1 MDRKEMANPQ
11 PRVSAIVPLFDKE
24 RTVEAALRS
33 VTAQTFADLEILVV
47 DDGSRDSGPALVQA
61 FPDPRVR
68 LIRQDNAGPGAARNR
83 GIAEAGGRYLAFLDA
98 DDEWMPGFL
107 DRAVQYLDADPALG
121 AVTFAWLDQPGAID
135 CVPGFQRRGLTD
147 GIQPVSPALAPSL
160 LVAMTIFMSPCSTVA
175 RAEVVR
181 RFGGFYEKGVRF
193 GEDGHLWI
201 KVLLNAPVRFV
212 MEPAAQFHREASAL
226 SGNRRAVRPVEPFL
240 TDPEDVRRVCPA
252 PLRDL
257 LERFLCLRALKTSCT
272 LAYWGHWRDG
282 AALRRRFFHRGC
294 WAAPLNLVSR
304 LATTPLGALAGRLDR
319 WRKGIQ

>member
-1 MDRKEMANPQ
+1 
-11 PRVSAIVPLFDKE
+11 
-24 RTVEAALRS
+24 VEASLRS
-33 VTAQTFADLEILVV
+33 AAAQTFTGLEILVV
-47 DDGSRDSGPALVQA
+47 DDGSRDAGPELVRA

-83 GIAEAGGRYLAFLDA
+83 GVAEARGEYLAFLDA
-98 DDEWMPGFL
+98 DDEWMPDYL
-107 DRAVQYLDADPALG
+107 ERAVRHLDADPALA
-121 AVTFAWLDQPGAID
+121 AVTFAWLDQPGSIPSAP
-135 CVPGFQRRGLTD
+135 VFQRRGLAG
-147 GIQPVSPALAPSL
+147 GIQPVSPGLAPSL
-160 LVAMTIFMSPCSTVA
+160 LVAMVIFMWPVATVA

-181 RFGGFYEKGVRF
+181 RFGGFYEKGVRY

-212 MEPAAQFHREASAL
+212 MEAGAHFHREASAL
-226 SGNRRAVRPVEPFL
+226 SGNRRGVRPVEPFL
-240 TDPEDVRRVCPA
+240 TDPGDVRRVCPE

-272 LAYWGHWRDG
+272 LAYWGQWREG

-294 WAAPLNLVSR
+294 WTAPLCPVSF

-319 WRKGIQ
+319 LRKGIR